1 MRWTLLL
8 VDDFVA
14 RKLLPLDCLSDD
26 LTFFVRL
33 PRRHW
38 LVQVALMLASLWKVQ
53 SLLSVQLMAGQ
64 SSRWHYLFRAL
75 SQFLLSGR
83 CSLTLLRTPGCLH
96 VCLLST
102 LEELCI
108 VFCDQ
113 GLRGSL
119 GLPSLHL
126 IRGLLRGA

>member
-1 MRWTLLL
+1 
-8 VDDFVA
+8 
-14 RKLLPLDCLSDD
+14 
-26 LTFFVRL
+26 
-33 PRRHW
+33 
-38 LVQVALMLASLWKVQ
+38 
-53 SLLSVQLMAGQ
+53 MAGQ
-64 SSRWHYLFRAL
+64 SSRWHYLLRAL
-75 SQFLLSGR
+75 SQFVLSSR

-119 GLPSLHL
+119 GGSHGLPSLHL
-126 IRGLLRGA
+126 IRGVLRGA